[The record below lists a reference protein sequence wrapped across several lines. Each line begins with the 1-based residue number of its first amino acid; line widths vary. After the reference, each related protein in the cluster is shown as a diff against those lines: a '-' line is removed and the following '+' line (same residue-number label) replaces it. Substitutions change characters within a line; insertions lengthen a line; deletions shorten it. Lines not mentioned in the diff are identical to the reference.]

1 MTLSQLSIRRK
12 VAMTCVILMLV
23 ILGIFAYRKIGIDL
37 LPKFDVPYVQV
48 TAIYPGASP
57 EEIEVETGITSD
69 GFVEILNP
77 EAVEGQAI
85 IVSGQYFVNDG
96 SDVNVTALK

>member
-12 VAMTCVILMLV
+12 VAMTCVILMLA
-23 ILGIFAYRKIGIDL
+23 ILGLFAYKKIGIDL

-57 EEIEVETGITSD
+57 EEIEVDVARRIED
-69 GFVEILNP
+69 
-77 EAVEGQAI
+77 AI
-85 IVSGQYFVNDG
+85 ASI
-96 SDVNVTALK
+96 